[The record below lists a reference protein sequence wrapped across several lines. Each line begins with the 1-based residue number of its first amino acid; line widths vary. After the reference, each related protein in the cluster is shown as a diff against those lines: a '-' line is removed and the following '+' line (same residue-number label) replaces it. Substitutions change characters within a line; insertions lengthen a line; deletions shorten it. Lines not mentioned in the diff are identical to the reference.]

1 MKNITLN
8 VNFEKK
14 AYKKY
19 SKYEDLFISIVK
31 YLNPRVKKEITVSL
45 NVVSGKTIQQLNV
58 DYRNKTYTP
67 DVLSFENKE
76 QLDKTSIDLGDVVIN
91 GDLLD
96 DKAKEN
102 NTSPEYEFQFLFIH
116 SILHLMG
123 YTHDKDKDWKIMTKR
138 EQEIL
143 KKFKIIL

>member
-19 SKYEDLFISIVK
+19 SKYEDLFIQIVK
-31 YLNPRVKKEITVSL
+31 YLNPKVKKEILISL
-45 NVVSGKTIQQLNV
+45 NVVSSKTIQKLNV
-58 DYRNKTYTP
+58 EYRNKTYVP

-76 QLDKTSIDLGDVVIN
+76 QFEKNILDLGDVVIN
-91 GDLLD
+91 ADLLKQ
-96 DKAKEN
+96 KAKDN
-102 NTSPEYEFQFLFIH
+102 NTSEEYEFQFLFIH

-123 YTHDKDKDWKIMTKR
+123 YTHDKEKDWKIMVKR

>member
-14 AYKKY
+14 SYKKY
-19 SKYEDLFISIVK
+19 SKYEDLFIQITK
-31 YLNPRVKKEITVSL
+31 YLNPKVKKEILISL
-45 NVVSGKTIQQLNV
+45 NVVSSKTIQKLNV
-58 DYRNKTYTP
+58 EYRNKTYVP

-76 QLDKTSIDLGDVVIN
+76 QLDKTVLDLGDVVIN
-91 GDLLD
+91 VDLLKY
-96 DKAKEN
+96 KAKEN
-102 NTSPEYEFQFLFIH
+102 NTTEEYEFQFLFIH

-123 YTHDKDKDWKIMTKR
+123 YTHDKDKDWKIMVKR